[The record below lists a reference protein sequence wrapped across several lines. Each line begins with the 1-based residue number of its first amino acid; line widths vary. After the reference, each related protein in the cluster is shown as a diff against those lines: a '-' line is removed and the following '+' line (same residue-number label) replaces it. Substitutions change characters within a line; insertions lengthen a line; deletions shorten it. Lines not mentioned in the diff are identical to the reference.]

1 MHKLVFV
8 VTAFAALAAAAALS
22 AAGANTISFTL
33 LAPGPL
39 TISAPTSNVSLGSQ
53 VSLNVASTISGQLG
67 TVTVSDERGGTRTW
81 VAAVIATAFAPDVTG
96 TSLAASTISYSA
108 GAITFT
114 GGAAGTAVVAPS
126 LSGVSPVV
134 NGSGVGIGTASWN
147 PTISVAVPAD
157 FAAAVYTSTI
167 THSVA

>member
-1 MHKLVFV
+1 MHKLVIV
-8 VTAFAALAAAAALS
+8 VTAFSALAAAAALS

-53 VSLNVASTISGQLG
+53 VSSNVATTISGQLG
-67 TVTVSDERGGTRTW
+67 TVTVSDDRGGTRTW
-81 VAAVIATAFAPDVTG
+81 VASVIATAFVPPLTG
-96 TSLAASTISYSA
+96 TALAASTISYSA
-108 GAITFT
+108 GPITIV
-114 GGAAGTAVVAPS
+114 GAATGTAVAAPS

-134 NGSGVGIGTASWN
+134 NGGSTGSGTASWN

-157 FAAAVYTSTI
+157 FVAGVYTSTI
-167 THSVA
+167 THSVV

>member
-1 MHKLVFV
+1 
-8 VTAFAALAAAAALS
+8 
-22 AAGANTISFTL
+22 
-33 LAPGPL
+33 
-39 TISAPTSNVSLGSQ
+39 
-53 VSLNVASTISGQLG
+53 LNVASTISGQLG

-81 VAAVIATAFAPDVTG
+81 IASVIATAFDPAVAG
-96 TSLAASTISYSA
+96 TSLAASAISYSA

-114 GGAAGTAVVAPS
+114 GGAAGTAVAAPS

-147 PTISVAVPAD
+147 PTISVAVPAN
-157 FAAAVYTSTI
+157 FAASVYTSTI